1 MPVLIMNY
9 ISSFFVSRD
18 SNNPPLRSKC
28 SSVYSQPSS
37 RQSTGFSSSST
48 STGRSSNYRYE
59 QEISGRFIDKK
70 KLQRL
75 LRDEFGNKY
84 QLQLRSNNYR
94 LCADRRLSEEKILSC
109 Y

>member
-9 ISSFFVSRD
+9 ISSFFSSRD
-18 SNNPPLRSKC
+18 NNHPFRLNRGSE
-28 SSVYSQPSS
+28 YSQPSS
-37 RQSTGFSSSST
+37 RQSTGFSSSTT
-48 STGRSSNYRYE
+48 STGRTSNYRYE
-59 QEISGRFIDKK
+59 QEISGRFIDRR

-75 LRDEFGNKY
+75 LKDEFGNRY

-94 LCADRRLSEEKILSC
+94 LCADRLLSEEKILSC